1 LLQLKY
7 DAVRNCE
14 ITAKRRR
21 ERKGKK
27 RDGVGQAKNV
37 SEIINLESDEGI
49 GPLAWSL
56 A

>member
-1 LLQLKY
+1 MTQCGI
-7 DAVRNCE
+7 VRSP
-14 ITAKRRR
+14 RRGG
-21 ERKGKK
+21 EKGKEKK